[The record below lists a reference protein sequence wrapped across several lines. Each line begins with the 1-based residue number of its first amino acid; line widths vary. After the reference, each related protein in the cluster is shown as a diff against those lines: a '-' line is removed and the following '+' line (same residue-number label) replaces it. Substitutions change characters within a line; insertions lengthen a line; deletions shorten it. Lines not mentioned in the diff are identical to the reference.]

1 VISGLSH
8 LTFIVQDLE
17 KMTRVVVEVLGG
29 REIYASGVRQYS
41 IAPEKFFMV
50 GDVWVA
56 IMEGESLHSVTY
68 NHAAFRTDAD
78 GLDRAKRAIKSLGL
92 DLRQPRPRVDGEAL
106 SVYFYDFDNHLFE
119 LHTGTLDE
127 RLAAY
132 RKLDQRP

>member
-17 KMTRVVVEVLGG
+17 KMTRVIVEVLGG
-29 REIYASGVRQYS
+29 RELYASGAKQYS
-41 IAPEKFFMV
+41 LAPEKFFMV

-56 IMEGESLHSVTY
+56 IMEGESLPTTTY
-68 NHAAFRTDAD
+68 NHAAFRTDD
-78 GLDRAKRAIKSLGL
+78 EGLERAKLAIKRLGL
-92 DLRQPRPRVDGEAL
+92 DLRQSRPRVEGEAS

-119 LHTGTLDE
+119 LHTGNLDE

-132 RKLDQRP
+132 RKLDQLP